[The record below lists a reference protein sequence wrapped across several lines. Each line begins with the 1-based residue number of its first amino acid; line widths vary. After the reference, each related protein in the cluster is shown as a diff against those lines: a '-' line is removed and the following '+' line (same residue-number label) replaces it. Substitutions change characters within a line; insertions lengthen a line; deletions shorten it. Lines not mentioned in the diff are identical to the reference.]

1 MRAHWSHFSKEQM
14 VEQQLTP
21 EPDEWR
27 DHIKWL
33 EESHRVAELQ
43 LLQMEKHPH
52 VEEQKVAEL
61 KKLKLKYKDEIV
73 RLKTLHKDEL

>member
-1 MRAHWSHFSKEQM
+1 MN
-14 VEQQLTP
+14 EQQLSP
-21 EPDEWR
+21 EPDDWR
-27 DHIKWL
+27 DHISWL
-33 EESHRVAELQ
+33 EESHRIAELQ
-43 LLQMEKHPH
+43 LHEMEKHPH

>member
-1 MRAHWSHFSKEQM
+1 MA
-14 VEQQLTP
+14 EQQLSP
-21 EPDEWR
+21 EVDDWR

-33 EESHRVAELQ
+33 EESHKIAELQ
-43 LLQMEKHPH
+43 LHEMEKHPH